1 MGREDQDIRPY
12 AGGVAQLLMTTR
24 GRFSETRHGW
34 SGRKLTSSDKM
45 RIQDRLAVNKSTSP
59 KLTWATQQIQSHCS
73 VE

>member
-34 SGRKLTSSDKM
+34 SGRKLTSSMGPEDFS
-45 RIQDRLAVNKSTSP
+45 RQHP
-59 KLTWATQQIQSHCS
+59 H
-73 VE
+73 